1 VTGTFYYFD
10 SEEEFKLMMSLIEN
24 SELQDSSI
32 DLESPANEE
41 FNDFDCILEEIQK
54 NANPDFNPQ
63 LQEVDF

>member
-32 DLESPANEE
+32 DLESSTNEG

-54 NANPDFNPQ
+54 NANPAFNP
-63 LQEVDF
+63 